1 MTIKLETRLAQ
12 YFLLIVVAALMIGA
26 EFYFEMGRPELRDE
40 ICYISDQHVVIKD
53 DVMPVQESN
62 SSRTSI
68 SDLRNKVL
76 IMFGLLLVVIGIVMT
91 MFMKI
96 ITMPLVKM
104 AESAKLINA
113 GDLSQIVA
121 IEHDDE
127 IGMVGKAINELTSNL
142 QETATFSSST
152 SREIKK
158 KFDAMSK
165 KIAQKQLPDEREI
178 NEIRES
184 LKIIIE
190 FSDSFTLL
198 GPDATITNTG
208 HDESNK

>member
-40 ICYISDQHVVIKD
+40 ICYIGDQQVVLKD
-53 DVMPVQESN
+53 EAIPVQEQ
-62 SSRTSI
+62 SSSMTSI

-113 GDLSQIVA
+113 GDLSQIVT

-127 IGMVGKAINELTSNL
+127 IGMVGKAINDLTSNL

-165 KIAQKQLPDEREI
+165 KIAQKQLPDESEI

-198 GPDATITNTG
+198 GPDVTITNKG